1 MTIELS
7 DDVAVLLHE
16 TATLRGVSPSV
27 VADTILRE
35 RLASGP
41 SVAELQKRVPP
52 LTAAEWKA
60 HFGRYAVDCG
70 VSLTDEQLSREN
82 IYE

>member
-1 MTIELS
+1 MTIELA
-7 DDVAVLLHE
+7 DDVAALLAE
-16 TATLRGVSPSV
+16 RATLRGETPTA
-27 VADTILRE
+27 VADGYLRE
-35 RLASGP
+35 RLAHGP

-52 LTAAEWKA
+52 LTEAEWLA